1 MMTFRFQLHSPWEN
15 IKKADWE
22 TIAYLILATIVAVF
36 VRLSLLGYKSADY
49 ETYTKIWYNAIQTM
63 GISALRGDFSNY
75 NPPYLYLLYLVARF
89 LPGLVDV
96 VAIKFPS
103 LIADFVCA
111 GFIYK
116 IVSFNSGNRYAAL
129 FAYCATL
136 LSLPVI
142 LNSSFWG
149 QADSIYT
156 AGLIASLYFLMTK
169 RNWLSFI
176 AFGVAFAFK
185 LQSIFFLPI
194 LIALWFRKEISWK
207 YFLAIPIVYFISI
220 LPAWIIG
227 RPIMSIIGIYFSQAG
242 EYNKLTSHAPN
253 LYAWFPIGKDIF
265 QIFLPAGIALAVTV
279 ILIFILIITKSK
291 TKLSPAH
298 YLEIAFF
305 SVLIVPFV
313 LPKMHQRYF
322 FPADILSIAFGFYFP
337 TYFYVPIII
346 NLVSFF
352 SYQYFLFG
360 VEPYRNS
367 DLALV
372 MFAILAITASKILR
386 DLYITKNEEGEEN
399 SQQLQI
405 K

>member
-1 MMTFRFQLHSPWEN
+1 MILKSRLYSLWEN
-15 IKKADWE
+15 IKKLDWE
-22 TIAYLILATIVAVF
+22 IIAYLILATILAIL

-49 ETYTKIWYNAIQTM
+49 ETYTKVWYNTIQTM
-63 GISALRGDFSNY
+63 GISALQGDFSNY

-89 LPGLVDV
+89 LPGLIDV
-96 VAIKFPS
+96 VAIKIPS
-103 LIADFVCA
+103 LFADFVCA

-116 IVSFNSGNRYAAL
+116 IVSLKKGNRYSAL

-156 AGLIASLYFLMTK
+156 AGIIASLYFLMIK

-176 AFGVAFAFK
+176 AFGIAFVFK

-194 LIALWFRKEISWK
+194 LIALWLRKEISWK

-220 LPAWIIG
+220 LPAWMIG
-227 RPIMSIIGIYFSQAG
+227 RPITSLIGIYFSQTG

-253 LYAWFPIGKDIF
+253 MYAWFPTGKDIF
-265 QIFLPAGIALAVTV
+265 QIFLPAGIALAITI
-279 ILIFILIITKSK
+279 ILIFILLIIKGK
-291 TKLSPAH
+291 PNLSPVH

-337 TYFYVPIII
+337 AYFYVPIII

-372 MFAILAITASKILR
+372 IFAILTMVARKLFQ
-386 DLYITKNEEGEEN
+386 DLYITKNNEDEEI
-399 SQQLQI
+399 SQQHPLN
-405 K
+405 

>member
-1 MMTFRFQLHSPWEN
+1 MNHKSRLSPLWEN
-15 IKKADWE
+15 IKNLDWE
-22 TIAYLILATIVAVF
+22 IIAYLILATILAF
-36 VRLSLLGYKSADY
+36 LVRLSLLDYKSADY
-49 ETYTKIWYNAIQTM
+49 ETYTKVWYNAIQTM
-63 GISALRGDFSNY
+63 GISALGGDFSNY

-89 LPGLVDV
+89 LPELVDV
-96 VAIKFPS
+96 VAIKIPS
-103 LIADFVCA
+103 FIADFVCA

-116 IVSFNSGNRYAAL
+116 IVSLKSGNRYGAL

-136 LSLPVI
+136 ISLPVI

-156 AGLIASLYFLMTK
+156 AGLIASLYLLMIK

-176 AFGVAFAFK
+176 AFGIAFAFK
-185 LQSIFFLPI
+185 LQSIFFLPF
-194 LIALWFRKEISWK
+194 LIALWLRKEISWK

-220 LPAWIIG
+220 LPAWMIG
-227 RPIMSIIGIYFSQAG
+227 RPITSLISIYFSQAG

-253 LYAWFPIGKDIF
+253 LYAWFPPGKDIF
-265 QIFLPAGIALAVTV
+265 QMFLPAGIALAITI
-279 ILIFILIITKSK
+279 ILIFILIIKKSK
-291 TKLSPAH
+291 STLSPIH

-305 SVLIVPFV
+305 SVLIVPFF

-322 FPADILSIAFGFYFP
+322 FPADIFSIAFGFYFP
-337 TYFYVPIII
+337 SYFYVPVIV

-372 MFAILAITASKILR
+372 MVTIIGIVAWKLFR
-386 DLYITKNEEGEEN
+386 DLYIKPNKEDEEI
-399 SQQLQI
+399 SQQHATE
-405 K
+405 

>member
-1 MMTFRFQLHSPWEN
+1 MNHKSRLSPLWEN
-15 IKKADWE
+15 IKNLDWE
-22 TIAYLILATIVAVF
+22 IIAYLILATILAVL
-36 VRLSLLGYKSADY
+36 VRLSLLDYKSADY
-49 ETYTKIWYNAIQTM
+49 ETYTKVWYNAIQTM
-63 GISALRGDFSNY
+63 GISALGGDFSNY

-89 LPGLVDV
+89 LPELVDV
-96 VAIKFPS
+96 VAIKIPS
-103 LIADFVCA
+103 FIADFVCA

-116 IVSFNSGNRYAAL
+116 IVSLKSGNRYGAL

-136 LSLPVI
+136 ISLPVI

-156 AGLIASLYFLMTK
+156 AGLIASLYLLMIK

-176 AFGVAFAFK
+176 AFGIAFAFK
-185 LQSIFFLPI
+185 LQSIFFLPF
-194 LIALWFRKEISWK
+194 LIALWLRKEISWK

-220 LPAWIIG
+220 LPAWMIG
-227 RPIMSIIGIYFSQAG
+227 RPITSLISIYFSQAG

-253 LYAWFPIGKDIF
+253 LYAWFPPGKDIF
-265 QIFLPAGIALAVTV
+265 QMFLPAGIALAITI
-279 ILIFILIITKSK
+279 ILIFILIIKKSK
-291 TKLSPAH
+291 STLSPIH

-305 SVLIVPFV
+305 SVLIVPFF

-322 FPADILSIAFGFYFP
+322 FPADIFSIAFGFYFP
-337 TYFYVPIII
+337 SYFYVPVIV

-372 MFAILAITASKILR
+372 MFAILAMVAWKLFR
-386 DLYITKNEEGEEN
+386 DLYITTNKVDEEI
-399 SQQLQI
+399 SQQHATE
-405 K
+405 

>member
-1 MMTFRFQLHSPWEN
+1 MIFKSRLHSLMEN
-15 IKKADWE
+15 IKKYNWE
-22 TIAYLILATIVAVF
+22 ILTYLIIATSLAVLI
-36 VRLSLLGYKSADY
+36 RLNLLSYKSVDY
-49 ETYTKIWYNAIQTM
+49 ETYTKIWYSTIQMM
-63 GISALRGDFSNY
+63 GVSALGGDFSNY
-75 NPPYLYLLYLVARF
+75 NPPYLYLLYLVARL
-89 LPGLVDV
+89 LPDLVDV
-96 VAIKFPS
+96 VAIKIPS
-103 LIADFVCA
+103 LIADFICA

-116 IVSFNSGNRYAAL
+116 IVSLKNSYRYAAL

-136 LSLPVI
+136 LALPVV

-156 AGLIASLYFLMTK
+156 AGLIACLYFLMTK
-169 RNWLSFI
+169 KNWLSFI
-176 AFGVAFAFK
+176 SFGVAFAFK

-194 LIALWFRKEISWK
+194 LIALWLRKEVSWK
-207 YFLAIPIVYFISI
+207 YFLVIPIVYFVSI
-220 LPAWIIG
+220 IPAWIIG
-227 RPIMSIIGIYFSQAG
+227 RSLPSLIGIYFSQAG

-253 LYAWFPIGKDIF
+253 MFAWFPTGKDYF
-265 QIFLPAGIALAVTV
+265 QIFLPAGIAIAITV
-279 ILIFILIITKSK
+279 ILIYILVIIKSN
-291 TKLSPAH
+291 TKLSGSH

-305 SVLIVPFV
+305 SVLFVPFV

-372 MFAILAITASKILR
+372 TFAILVIVASKIFR
-386 DLYITKNEEGEEN
+386 DLYITNKGETQEN
-399 SQQLQI
+399 NQQ
-405 K
+405 